1 MSSPEPKRGALD
13 WLPRHSVVGRIV
25 HPLFEER
32 RTLAGAMTWI
42 GIGIIIA
49 FLLIALLA
57 GLFAPFD
64 PICLCDEKDVPP
76 WTNAPIARNVSFQ
89 AWNVFTTEWANVS
102 NAIRADGVGATSA
115 ATGGYLNTT
124 AFPMRILR
132 DSVQSVGF
140 VVLLSPFGTDP
151 GQYVGVRVSA
161 DGGRTWSPKYLVRDV
176 GTLVGF
182 DVTNLTIWDAAKL
195 STSNLNLNV
204 THESDPATSG
214 NVTLDYV
221 GAKAVWLSSWHFM
234 GTDPVGRDVFSRV
247 LFGTRTSLAIMAI
260 GVTIALLVGF
270 PLGLYSGYLGGKF
283 DKVLVLVMDSIYSF
297 PGLLFAGLIAVL
309 LGKGVLNIG
318 LAVTVIYI
326 PLYFRV
332 TRSQVLSAREEL
344 YVEAAR
350 AAGAKPS
357 RIIFKYIAI
366 NVIGAIPVIFSI
378 SAADAIL
385 TAAGLSYLGLGVEAP
400 TPDWGLDLSAAASG
414 IDNGIWW
421 SSFFPGFVI
430 LLLTIGL
437 SFVGEGLNDIV
448 NPLMKRER

>member
-182 DVTNLTIWDAAKL
+182 
-195 STSNLNLNV
+195 
-204 THESDPATSG
+204 
-214 NVTLDYV
+214 
-221 GAKAVWLSSWHFM
+221 
-234 GTDPVGRDVFSRV
+234 
-247 LFGTRTSLAIMAI
+247 
-260 GVTIALLVGF
+260 
-270 PLGLYSGYLGGKF
+270 PLGLYSGFLGGKF